1 MAIEL
6 GASTGI
12 GLLGTVQAVWFEAWR
27 PAGSATALADI
38 VNELDCAA
46 SAAAFVVAGVVAV
59 AAISVAQ
66 LTRRRQPE
74 TVWS

>member
-12 GLLGTVQAVWFEAWR
+12 GLLGTVQALWIEAWR